1 MKKYE
6 TNILLLSV
14 VLCWA
19 AAYVFIETIS
29 AVLSPFGYLTLVN
42 GIAAIILNLVFFQR
56 ILRIT
61 RKEFLHSMI
70 LGAIMLSV
78 LLAEY
83 AGVKRTNSSTASLL
97 ASLDLVVV
105 PFLLIF
111 LGKVPK
117 KNQITGI
124 FLILVGTVLSY
135 KIPDSGNHIAGAF
148 FMALDGVLMAF
159 YNVFS
164 NRFCEKDDPVI
175 LAAVQLL
182 FMAAVSMVLWY
193 REDPA
198 VFFGVAWTTELISAV
213 LVLGIFSKAFAYIAL
228 MYGEHYADPIDV
240 VVIFALEPVI
250 TMVFAAFFPNE
261 FGGAEAKI
269 TRTGLVCAAVIVAGS
284 IIAGLEQEELRELR
298 RRLRSFLRHK
308 CNTDEGSSDLS
319 ETEAPALLNASAEIA
334 ALQQVRIWSHL
345 HVRLKIFF
353 AFLLLGGCFK
363 IMVLIPV
370 YTEIRPVNGLPVP
383 IGLLFGLQGAI
394 ACSLGNLAADFFG
407 TLTPSSVLGML
418 INFLQAFIPYRL
430 WMLYGKGRPDVHSF
444 RNLAAYIFLTFASAL
459 SCAWFLGFGSVVFF
473 HEWIP
478 GLVKYVFL
486 NNMFFPLFFGLP
498 LFIILTSP
506 DVALF
511 PEPALP
517 WILPFSRSVRRGI
530 FTVHLLIVAVFTVP
544 AILGGTPVTA
554 GSTLFTGAFVP
565 AVLLLGAAL
574 L

>member
-14 VLCWA
+14 VFCWA

-29 AVLSPFGYLTLVN
+29 AVLPPFGYLTMVN

-83 AGVKRTNSSTASLL
+83 AGVKRTNSSIASLL

-111 LGKVPK
+111 LGRVPK
-117 KNQITGI
+117 KNQMAGI
-124 FLILVGTVLSY
+124 LLILVGTVLSHNLSG
-135 KIPDSGNHIAGAF
+135 SGNHIAGAF

-182 FMAAVSMVLWY
+182 FMAVVSLILWY

-198 VFFGVAWTTELISAV
+198 VFFGVAWTTELISSV
-213 LVLGIFSKAFAYIAL
+213 LVLGIFSKAYAYIAL
-228 MYGEHYADPIDV
+228 MYGERYADPIDV

-250 TMVFAAFFPNE
+250 TMVFAAFFPDE
-261 FGGAEAKI
+261 FGGAEAAI
-269 TRTGLVCAAVIVAGS
+269 TRTGLVCAAVIVVGS

-298 RRLRSFLRHK
+298 QRFRRFLRLK
-308 CNTDEGSSDLS
+308 QGTDGGDSDFSGTAVPLNTGA
-319 ETEAPALLNASAEIA
+319 ETSAT
-334 ALQQVRIWSHL
+334 QQAGTWSHL
-345 HVRLKIFF
+345 LAGLNVFF
-353 AFLLLGGCFK
+353 AFLLLGSCFK
-363 IMVLIPV
+363 IMVLIPA
-370 YTEIRPVNGLPVP
+370 YTEIRPVNGIPVP
-383 IGLLFGLQGAI
+383 VGLLFGLPGAI
-394 ACSLGNLAADFFG
+394 ACSLGNLIADFFG
-407 TLTPSSVLGML
+407 TLTHTSVLGML

-430 WMLYGKGRPDVHSF
+430 WILYGKGRPDVHSC

-459 SCAWFLGFGSVVFF
+459 SCAWFLGLGSVVLF

-486 NNMFFPLFFGLP
+486 NNLIFPLIFGLP
-498 LFIILTSP
+498 LFVILTSP

-517 WILPFSRSVRRGI
+517 WVLPFSGSVRRGI
-530 FTVHLLIVAVFTVP
+530 FTVHLLIVAGSYVP
-544 AILGGTPVTA
+544 LIRGITPVTA
-554 GSTLFTGAFVP
+554 GVTPFTAAFVP
-565 AVLLLGAAL
+565 AALLLGAAL